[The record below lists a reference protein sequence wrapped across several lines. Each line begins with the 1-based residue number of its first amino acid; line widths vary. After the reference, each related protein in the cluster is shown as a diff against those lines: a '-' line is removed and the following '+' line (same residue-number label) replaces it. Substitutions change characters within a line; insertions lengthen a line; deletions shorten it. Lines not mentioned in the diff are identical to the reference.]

1 MMSCLLEIYVGDFDK
16 CCGMFRTFADSL
28 GAPANVK
35 ELTVV
40 LCCILFFQNVQR

>member
-1 MMSCLLEIYVGDFDK
+1 MLRDVSY
-16 CCGMFRTFADSL
+16 FAGSL

-40 LCCILFFQNVQR
+40 LCCILFFPERAMLR